1 MLKIN
6 FTEFR
11 KNASL
16 IFSSVEQGE
25 TVHVLRHG
33 KKIAEITPIDKASQS
48 LPSWKKK
55 RVRLTLQGEELSKTI
70 IDERE
75 YSE

>member
-1 MLKIN
+1 MLTVN

-11 KNASL
+11 KNASS
-16 IFSSVEQGE
+16 IFSSVEKGE

-33 KKIAEITPIDKASQS
+33 KEIAEIIPIDKERKGQ
-48 LPSWKKK
+48 PSWKKK
-55 RVRLTLQGEELSKTI
+55 RMKLTVQGEDLSKII

-75 YSE
+75 YS